1 MNQRLEDAPGVRAQG
16 SVEDL
21 EGTRSEARQQQRPSF
36 WHTAAPRC
44 RKE

>member
-1 MNQRLEDAPGVRAQG
+1 MNQWLEDAPGIQAEG

-21 EGTRSEARQQQRPSF
+21 EGTRSEVRQQQWPSF
-36 WHTAAPRC
+36 RHTAAPRC